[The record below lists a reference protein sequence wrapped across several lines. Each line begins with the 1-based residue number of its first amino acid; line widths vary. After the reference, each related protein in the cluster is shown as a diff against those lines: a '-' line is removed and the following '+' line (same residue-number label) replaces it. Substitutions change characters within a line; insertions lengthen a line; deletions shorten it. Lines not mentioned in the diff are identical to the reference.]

1 MNEQVEYPHYSVT
14 LEWDDVDHIY
24 VVTLPEF
31 RGCHTH
37 GESLEEAVRNA
48 REVIEMLVD
57 DARAHGKPLPAP
69 RHFKLEEEPVAATA

>member
-31 RGCHTH
+31 GGCHTH
-37 GESLEEAVRNA
+37 GATLEEAVRNA
-48 REVIEMLVD
+48 SEVIEMLVD
-57 DARAHGKPLPAP
+57 DARAHGKPLPPP
-69 RHFKLEEEPVAATA
+69 RHFKLEKEPVAATA